1 MASISQGLV
10 LTTAMV
16 VSSTVL
22 YLAFSRPKTFSQ
34 FQVSGNSTS
43 LQSDKQIL
51 RSCLSSGKQTIL
63 FLLPQFFPSLMRKS
77 FSFSLFVNLNFE
89 LNLQR
94 KRKRKERRR
103 RRRKWNLLIMWRNQ
117 VELPKN
123 PEGSKTECRDFV
135 EMKFQNSVKCQQT
148 ELLCIMEF

>member
-22 YLAFSRPKTFSQ
+22 YLAFSRPKNFSQ

-43 LQSDKQIL
+43 LQSNKQIR

-63 FLLPQFFPSLMRKS
+63 FLLPPFFPSLMRKS
-77 FSFSLFVNLNFE
+77 FSFTLFVNLNFE

-94 KRKRKERRR
+94 KRRGKERR
-103 RRRKWNLLIMWRNQ
+103 RRRKWNSLIMWRNQ

-123 PEGSKTECRDFV
+123 PEGSKTEYRDFV